1 MPRGRNVVTGEQ
13 LAQVDNR
20 DPFAAPVWR
29 SPVYRTP
36 EPVIFV
42 VQLLRPVWRV
52 LWFALTHP
60 LLDAVAA
67 LVVVDLAGPGL
78 ARCRRAW
85 RWRLWRAWS
94 GCGSSSRSGSPGS
107 WRCRCGTGGGG
118 GSTGAAGRPR

>member
-42 VQLLRPVWRV
+42 VQLFRLAWRV

-60 LLDAVAA
+60 LLDAVVT
-67 LVVVDLAGPGL
+67 LVVVTWLGLGWPGL
-78 ARCRRAW
+78 AG
-85 RWRLWRAWS
+85 L
-94 GCGSSSRSGSPGS
+94 
-107 WRCRCGTGGGG
+107 
-118 GSTGAAGRPR
+118 AAVAVAGQAGLRVIQPEW